1 MCGVLWDQISPEK
14 LEEIPILQMLQ
25 SPKSCQPVIW
35 DSQSTW
41 AKKTLI

>member
-14 LEEIPILQMLQ
+14 LEEIPIFKIQ
-25 SPKSCQPVIW
+25 SRRANQW
-35 DSQSTW
+35 FETLNQLW